1 MRSGRAARST
11 VEKMNVMLRRI
22 LIAAGLFAFCVA
34 VLAGVKLYGVW
45 VISGIAVLLV
55 IVGLLRTEKPSGP
68 KGPNGAGKG
77 DGEG

>member
-1 MRSGRAARST
+1 
-11 VEKMNVMLRRI
+11 MNVMLKRI

-55 IVGLLRTEKPSGP
+55 IVGLLRREKPSE
-68 KGPNGAGKG
+68 PNGPDGIDKR